1 MQQKLEISIKING
14 LINTDYQFFGFCS
27 TLIKPSCYKS
37 IFKKHCFNLSL
48 PILKQYAPIFFR
60 GLARIRCL
68 FHDGI
73 SLASF
78 FTCQGNQYMSNKKVI
93 ELQLGEKFQF
103 SESSSMIVHS
113 IKDNETVRLAFN
125 APKHVKIFTER
136 TYKRILKEFYW
147 ARGMKKGETDPC

>member
-1 MQQKLEISIKING
+1 MQCRQKISSIKIREN
-14 LINTDYQFFGFCS
+14 LIGIIFSFNLKLIQTFNRIY
-27 TLIKPSCYKS
+27 LIKKQY
-37 IFKKHCFNLSL
+37 FFLSL
-48 PILKQYAPIFFR
+48 PTFKSILLSFLQKTNNKITPLKIN
-60 GLARIRCL
+60 
-68 FHDGI
+68 
-73 SLASF
+73 SLTSF
-78 FTCQGNQYMSNKKVI
+78 FTYQGNQYMSNKKVI

-136 TYKRILKEFYW
+136 TYKQILKEFYW